1 MCFGGTLASVATA
14 AILTPEGEQ
23 PAMLERERVARS
35 RRVLIADDESI
46 IRMDLAEM
54 LANLGYEVV
63 GEASEGAAAIDAARQ
78 LKPDIVI
85 MDIKMPG
92 VDGIAAARELT
103 RERIAPVLLLTAY
116 SEPALIARARDAGV
130 VAYLV
135 KPFREA
141 DLLPAVEIAL
151 SRFAEF
157 QSLGREVGSLK
168 EALETRKH
176 VEQAKGVLMETQ
188 GLKEA
193 EAFHRI
199 RKASMDTRKSMR
211 EIADAI
217 LLTRQLERSN

>member
-1 MCFGGTLASVATA
+1 MA
-14 AILTPEGEQ
+14 AAPVDRW
-23 PAMLERERVARS
+23 PRK

-46 IRMDLAEM
+46 IRMDLGEM
-54 LANLGYEVV
+54 LTNLGYEVIGEV
-63 GEASEGAAAIDAARQ
+63 GDGAAAVELAKK
-78 LKPDIVI
+78 LCPDLVI

-103 RERIAPVLLLTAY
+103 RERVAPVLLLTAY
-116 SEPALIARARDAGV
+116 SEQNLVERAKEAGV

-141 DLLPAVEIAL
+141 ELMPSIEVAL

-157 QSLGREVGSLK
+157 QAVEKEVGSLK
-168 EALETRKH
+168 DALETRKV
-176 VEQAKGVLMETQ
+176 VEQAKGVLMETH

-211 EIADAI
+211 EIAEAI
-217 LLTRQLERSN
+217 LLAHQLEKSSSP